1 MRLGKTQVE
10 FENGY
15 YVMDLLDVLDADTR
29 RRAGETLDALN
40 VNVMS
45 HTTDADGFRSYTND
59 LQRKAGFAT
68 ADKPAFDKAGFN
80 KLREQMRSG
89 RV

>member
-10 FENGY
+10 FERGY
-15 YVMDLLDVLDADTR
+15 YVMDLLDVLDAETR

-45 HTTDADGFRSYTND
+45 QSTSVDDFRNYADGLRTA
-59 LQRKAGFAT
+59 AGFKRDSA
-68 ADKPAFDKAGFN
+68 PAYDEAGI
-80 KLREQMRSG
+80 KLLREQMRIG
-89 RV
+89 AR